1 MGQVSMNMQKNMKLG
16 TRFLFLA
23 AFLAVVVVIES
34 GVVIVNSQTISD
46 QTSELN
52 ERQVPILNK
61 AHRLK
66 LAVVQVQQWLTD
78 ISATRG
84 RDGLNDG
91 FDEAENNATAF
102 RELIDELKA
111 LDHEHAS
118 QYQAMLPAFD
128 AYYEVGK
135 KMAQAYIDEGPAA
148 GNQMMAQF
156 DEVAAKMTQEV
167 DDFLA
172 DTVERTAISL
182 SEQQELADSTVF
194 NVSVGALIILLGMGA
209 VYFIMSR
216 ALALLPGLVTELQHV
231 AEGDLTSSI
240 EVTRGDEIGELMQGV
255 LSMRNRLLEII
266 SKITDTS
273 TELSSAME
281 EMSAIAMETKS
292 TIQEQQSETDQVAT
306 AMNEMTATVQEV
318 AGNITNT
325 AQAAEQAH
333 SETMKGEQVVGHT
346 IDTMQQLSGQIDS
359 AATAIQQ
366 VAQDSDSIST
376 VLDVIKSIA
385 EQTNLL
391 ALNAAIEAAR
401 AGDQGRG
408 FAVVAD
414 EVRTLASRTQQS
426 TEEINQ
432 MIEKLQSGSKQA
444 VQVMGQSREQAQ
456 TAVEQ
461 VTSAGSS
468 LAAISTAVGHINDMS
483 VQIANAAKEQ
493 SAVSEEMNRNI
504 ININDKASHNVASS
518 EQIAVANHSLAN
530 MASELQGLVAQFKI

>member
-1 MGQVSMNMQKNMKLG
+1 MNAPKNMKLG
-16 TRFLFLA
+16 TRFLLLA
-23 AFLAVVVVIES
+23 VFLAVVVVIES
-34 GVVIVNSQTISD
+34 GVVIVNSQVISD

-52 ERQVPILNK
+52 MHEFPLLNK
-61 AHRLK
+61 AHELK

-91 FDEAENNATAF
+91 FDEAENNARAF
-102 RELIDELKA
+102 KVLIDELKV
-111 LDHEHAS
+111 LDLEHTA
-118 QYQAMLPAFD
+118 QYQAMMPVFD

-135 KMAQAYIDEGPAA
+135 RMAQAYIDEGPAG

-156 DEVAAKMTQEV
+156 DEVAAKMTKEV
-167 DDFLA
+167 NGLLA
-172 DTVERTAISL
+172 DVVEQTAAAL
-182 SEQQELADSTVF
+182 SEQQELAASTVLY
-194 NVSVGALIILLGMGA
+194 VSAGALVILLGVGL
-209 VYFIMSR
+209 VYFIMSQ
-216 ALALLPGLVTELQHV
+216 ALGHLPKLVAELQRV
-231 AEGDLTSSI
+231 AEGDLTSTI
-240 EVTRGDEIGELMQGV
+240 KVTRGDEIGELMQG
-255 LSMRNRLLEII
+255 LSSMRNRLVAMI

-273 TELSSAME
+273 VELSSAME
-281 EMSAIAMETKS
+281 EMSAIATETKS
-292 TIQEQQSETDQVAT
+292 NIEQQQSETDQVAI

-318 AGNITNT
+318 AGNISNT
-325 AQAAEQAH
+325 ADAAEQAH
-333 SETMKGEQVVGHT
+333 NETLNGEQVVGHT
-346 IDTMQQLSGQIDS
+346 INTMQQLSGQIDS
-359 AATAIQQ
+359 AANAIQQ
-366 VAQDSDSIST
+366 VEQDSDSISA

-432 MIEKLQSGSKQA
+432 MIEKLQTGSKQA
-444 VQVMGQSREQAQ
+444 VQVMDQSREQAQ

-468 LAAISTAVGHINDMS
+468 LAAISTAVGHINNMS

-493 SAVSEEMNRNI
+493 SVVSEEMNRNI
-504 ININDKASHNVASS
+504 ININDMASHNVAAS
-518 EQIAVANHSLAN
+518 EQIAAANHSLAT
-530 MASELQGLVAQFKI
+530 MATELQGLITQFKI